1 MRREPYES
9 DGQQVFRHLQAIVAW
24 HAAATS
30 LLDKNRRRVAP
41 TLRVGL
47 VEVSPSQPDLMT
59 DEEVIEEFFRRRPAS
74 SSEARI
80 FIENFIRKNHTKK
93 KFTGTTHAEATLMGL
108 LTYFSPGSPSVNH
121 GDQIED
127 VSLRLLKELIEPVC
141 CLLLPFLP
149 LHTSNKILG
158 YRQYLRKPS
167 LLVKSAVG
175 AVTGLVASLVILSCP
190 AHMGFYSLGLLLEW
204 ELMSL
209 FSMHLRTIYGTK

>member
-1 MRREPYES
+1 MRRVPHET
-9 DGQQVFRHLQAIVAW
+9 DGHQVFRHLQAIVAW
-24 HAAATS
+24 HAAAKS

-47 VEVSPSQPDLMT
+47 VEVAQSQLDLMT
-59 DEEVIEEFFRRRPAS
+59 AEEVIEEFFRRRPAS

-80 FIENFIRKNHTKK
+80 SIENIIRENLTKK

-108 LTYFSPGSPSVNH
+108 LTYFSHGSPSVNY

-127 VSLRLLKELIEPVC
+127 ISLRLLKELIEPVC
-141 CLLLPFLP
+141 CLLLSFLP

-158 YRQYLRKPS
+158 YRRYLRKPS
-167 LLVKSAVG
+167 LLVKGAVG
-175 AVTGLVASLVILSCP
+175 AVTSSVAFLVISSCL
-190 AHMGFYSLGLLLEW
+190 AHMGFYFLGLLLEW

-209 FSMHLRTIYGTK
+209 FSMHLRTIYGMK

>member
-1 MRREPYES
+1 MRREPHES

-24 HAAATS
+24 HAAAKS
-30 LLDKNRRRVAP
+30 LLDKNRQRVAP

-47 VEVSPSQPDLMT
+47 VEVTQSQPDLMT
-59 DEEVIEEFFRRRPAS
+59 AEEVIEEFFRRRPAS

-80 FIENFIRKNHTKK
+80 SIENIIRENLTKK

-108 LTYFSPGSPSVNH
+108 LTYFSPGSPSVNY

-141 CLLLPFLP
+141 CLFLSFLP

-158 YRQYLRKPS
+158 HRWYLRKPS
-167 LLVKSAVG
+167 LLVGSAVG
-175 AVTGLVASLVILSCP
+175 AVTSSVAFLVISSWLV
-190 AHMGFYSLGLLLEW
+190 HMGFYFLGLLLER

-209 FSMHLRTIYGTK
+209 FSKHLRMIYGTK